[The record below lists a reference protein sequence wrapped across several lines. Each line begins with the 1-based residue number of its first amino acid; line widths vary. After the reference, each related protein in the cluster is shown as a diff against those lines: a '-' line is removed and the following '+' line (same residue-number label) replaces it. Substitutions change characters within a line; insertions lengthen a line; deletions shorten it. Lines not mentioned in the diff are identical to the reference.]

1 MNKTI
6 WLNALICLA
15 ATQAIAGHAYAG
27 QAASA
32 PTNPV
37 FYKNLNA
44 PEIQSDNRK
53 LQAILDKE
61 DVPVNAAAASAVAE
75 AKPAAPQTILVMQS
89 AVTSP
94 PPAPV
99 AQPVTPPPEA
109 APARLEAK
117 PAAPAPVVTEEEP
130 VNDTAQEAPPL
141 SVGFQ
146 EAGGESGGWYQW
158 THEPTAVF
166 TACIAFFTFILAMAG
181 GYHVYVAGATARRQ
195 LRAYVFITQTEVN
208 GVASTTQPVSQLVI
222 RNTGQTP
229 AHDVMVYGNMIF
241 DEFPLKK
248 DLPVLVFSDP
258 QLTKENLGPGSERY
272 KWEYALTPLNEEQI
286 TKMHAG
292 THALYVYGEIRYR
305 DVFRKKRF
313 TKYLYYTGGNMG
325 IRGTI
330 LGGYPEG
337 NEAI

>member
-1 MNKTI
+1 MLKKYLWCHTAVVFAMS
-6 WLNALICLA
+6 LSFTPQVLA
-15 ATQAIAGHAYAG
+15 A
-27 QAASA
+27 QAAAA
-32 PTNPV
+32 PTKPV
-37 FYKNLNA
+37 FSKTLSA

-61 DVPVNAAAASAVAE
+61 EPIASAPAE
-75 AKPAAPQTILVMQS
+75 VEAAPPQPVPQTILVMPS
-89 AVTSP
+89 AAATP
-94 PPAPV
+94 PPAQPV
-99 AQPVTPPPEA
+99 AVAPAPIA
-109 APARLEAK
+109 APAIV
-117 PAAPAPVVTEEEP
+117 APPEPVVAPQPQRQEEVVVDAHPP
-130 VNDTAQEAPPL
+130 VL
-141 SVGFQ
+141 GFHD
-146 EAGGESGGWYQW
+146 AGEETNGWYEW
-158 THEPTAVF
+158 TREPTSVF
-166 TACIAFFTFILAMAG
+166 TAFIALFTFMLAMAG

-195 LRAYVFITQTEVN
+195 LRAYVFITQTEIN
-208 GVASTTQPVSQLVI
+208 GVAAQTQPVSQLVI

-229 AHDVMVYGNMIF
+229 AHDVMVYGNMVF

-272 KWEYALTPLNEEQI
+272 KWEYAPTALTEDQI
-286 TKMHAG
+286 AKMHAG
-292 THALYVYGEIRYR
+292 THAMYVYGEIRYR

-313 TKYLYYTGGNMG
+313 TKYLYFTGGNMG